1 MPDGLAV
8 THPSLG
14 TGKDTLK
21 SLPYQEEQICKCQHD
36 IHQCKDEE
44 CFHRISLYI
53 NIRSNTLFG
62 FIFYTSEGKKYLPE
76 RRDRMKVLI
85 EILHHNSDVRCLWKL
100 PSSPS

>member
-1 MPDGLAV
+1 MPAGLSV

-21 SLPYQEEQICKCQHD
+21 GLPYQEEQIRKCQHD

-53 NIRSNTLFG
+53 T
-62 FIFYTSEGKKYLPE
+62 YEVTPYLVSFFRFWRE
-76 RRDRMKVLI
+76 
-85 EILHHNSDVRCLWKL
+85 
-100 PSSPS
+100 